1 MERRDFIKLLSMS
14 LPVFACGCADL
25 RHHLIRPKKLES
37 PTAPL
42 DDIGEVKANSPT
54 PINNLANDIKTKSL
68 HFDQNFPD
76 DVYCPVHSKQIMDSL
91 INKFRSVQNY
101 VGFGNFNLVGMDEFF
116 FHTKYAPRI
125 SHVTSAE
132 KKFLDELFHKEA
144 KELGFYGAKVFN
156 SLTENIIKKNTVK
169 IARSGHYLRKGKSVE
184 TYNKI
189 VHDIGNTVILTSG
202 VRGLAKQFH
211 LFLEKTAISEG
222 NFSKASRSLAPPGY
236 SFHGQNDFD
245 IGKVGLGLGNFSDD
259 FASTREFK
267 VLSDLGYVDIRYKE
281 MNNLGVRFEPW
292 HIKI

>member
-1 MERRDFIKLLSMS
+1 MERRDFIKLLSLS

-25 RHHLIRPKKLES
+25 RHHFIKPKSVEQA
-37 PTAPL
+37 PAPL
-42 DDIGEVKANSPT
+42 DDIGKASSSPVA
-54 PINNLANDIKTKSL
+54 PVDLSNDVKTKSL
-68 HFDQNFPD
+68 YFDQNFPD
-76 DVYCPVHSKQIMDSL
+76 DLYCPAHSKQIMDSL
-91 INKFRSVQNY
+91 ITKFRAVQNY

-125 SHVTSAE
+125 TAITSAE
-132 KKFLDELFHKEA
+132 KKFLEELYYKEA
-144 KELGFYGAKVFN
+144 KELGFFGDKVFN
-156 SLTENIIKKNTVK
+156 SLTDNIHKKNTVK
-169 IARSGHYLRKGKSVE
+169 IPRSGHYLRKGKSVE

-189 VHDIGNTVILTSG
+189 VNDIGNTVILTSG
-202 VRGLAKQFH
+202 VRALAKQFH
-211 LFLEKTAISEG
+211 LFLEKTATSDG

-245 IGKVGLGLGNFSDD
+245 IGKVGFGLGNFSDD

>member
-25 RHHLIRPKKLES
+25 RHHLIKPKTVDPS
-37 PTAPL
+37 PAPL
-42 DDIGEVKANSPT
+42 DDIGEASST
-54 PINNLANDIKTKSL
+54 PAPVNNLSNDIKTKSL
-68 HFDQNFPD
+68 YFDQNFPD
-76 DVYCPVHSKQIMDSL
+76 DVYCPIHSKHIMESL
-91 INKFRSVQNY
+91 ITKLRAVQSY
-101 VGFGNFNLVGMDEFF
+101 VGVGNFNLVGMDEFF

-125 SHVTSAE
+125 GAITSAE
-132 KKFLDELFHKEA
+132 KKFLEELYYKDA
-144 KELGFYGAKVFN
+144 RELGFFGDKVFN
-156 SLTENIIKKNTVK
+156 SLTDNIRKKNTIK
-169 IARSGHYLRKGKSVE
+169 IPRSGHYLRKGKSVE

-189 VHDIGNTVILTSG
+189 VNDIGNTVILTSG
-202 VRGLAKQFH
+202 VRALAKQFH

-245 IGKVGLGLGNFSDD
+245 IGKVGFGLGNFSDD